1 MGNAEQQ
8 PGVYGYPVNYSYYLS
23 NQSLMKLRRTWMCG
37 ISKNYSG
44 FGYFDQKDYVT
55 GENGNVKIRT
65 TWTKVNVLFCLLLIG
80 TTWIMF
86 AS

>member
-1 MGNAEQQ
+1 
-8 PGVYGYPVNYSYYLS
+8 LS
-23 NQSLMKLRRTWMCG
+23 NQSLMTMRWTWMCG
-37 ISKNYSG
+37 IAKNYSG

-65 TWTKVNVLFCLLLIG
+65 TWTKVNVLFCQLLTG
-80 TTWIMF
+80 MTWMKF